1 MPSDSQSMDS
11 SRFPLIALLGVRD
24 SRLHPHDT
32 LLGWSSAGEIFAPA
46 CEMRCEASGWTIEGY
61 ESFTSGNVII
71 EFRPTWGSSRDLVG
85 GGTGGHH
92 SRCKPGWIPTWA

>member
-1 MPSDSQSMDS
+1 MDS

-71 EFRPTWGSSRDLVG
+71 EFRPTWGSSRVCTANG
-85 GGTGGHH
+85 GRQYRH
-92 SRCKPGWIPTWA
+92 RRDPG